1 MNQGDEP
8 VQNEIIPLESTE
20 LQAELAVIVK
30 RNMLPAKIVQKIGQK
45 VNESGTK
52 VTRDQLYKLVEKIQ
66 ETLNAYASTVPS
78 RVQPKKEGTPTAISG
93 DKPTSN
99 GPITQNTDMKKLVE
113 EVERL
118 NKRIKVMEEGTLEG
132 VKGVTGTL
140 VKTKDIRTISPT
152 DTPEEALQP
161 LEQIPNDPENI
172 VVIMKWLQ
180 YLVDKTG
187 KNNLPDI
194 LGYYVDIG
202 WISDNVRLDLIDYSK
217 GLIGQ
222 PTPTNVHSSQLPP
235 RDHLQSLLFIQKL
248 KGVQLDERFIDK
260 IERDMEKMA
269 KSLEGYQI
277 K

>member
-1 MNQGDEP
+1 MSQGDENS
-8 VQNEIIPLESTE
+8 QNETMPLEGTE
-20 LQAELAVIVK
+20 LQAELASIIK
-30 RNMLPAKIVQKIGQK
+30 RNMLPARIVQKIGQK
-45 VNESGTK
+45 VNENGTK
-52 VTRDQLYKLVEKIQ
+52 ITKDQLYKLVEKIQ
-66 ETLNAYASTVPS
+66 EVLNVYTQTYPS
-78 RVQPKKEGTPTAISG
+78 SVQPKKEGAPTLAAG
-93 DKPTSN
+93 GKNTTN
-99 GPITQNTDMKKLVE
+99 GLITQNTDMKKLVE
-113 EVERL
+113 EVEKL
-118 NKRIKVMEEGTLEG
+118 NKRMKVVEESSLEG
-132 VKGVTGTL
+132 VKGITGKL
-140 VKTKDIRTISPT
+140 VRAKDLRTFNPAE
-152 DTPEEALQP
+152 TPEEAMQP

-217 GLIGQ
+217 GLIEQ
-222 PTPTNVHSSQLPP
+222 PTPTNAHSSQLPP

>member
-1 MNQGDEP
+1 MSIGDENTNNGT
-8 VQNEIIPLESTE
+8 VPLEGIE
-20 LQAELAVIVK
+20 LQEALTSIVQH
-30 RNMLPAKIVQKIGQK
+30 NQLPPRIAQKIGEKVKERGIKITKDQLYRLVQKIQDALGSYSPTNHLGNQQRK
-45 VNESGTK
+45 
-52 VTRDQLYKLVEKIQ
+52 D
-66 ETLNAYASTVPS
+66 
-78 RVQPKKEGTPTAISG
+78 TAIPPMREE
-93 DKPTSN
+93 KTMMN
-99 GPITQNTDMKKLVE
+99 GQTIQHSDMKKLME
-113 EVERL
+113 EMENL
-118 NKRIKVMEEGTLEG
+118 NKRIKIVEEQNIEG
-132 VKGVTGTL
+132 VNGISPRL
-140 VKTKDIRTISPT
+140 VKTKDIRTIEP
-152 DTPEEALQP
+152 ALVLEDSMQP
-161 LEQIPNDPENI
+161 LEQIPNDPESI

-217 GLIGQ
+217 GLIEE
-222 PTPTNVHSSQLPP
+222 PTPATPRSSQLPT

-269 KSLEGYQI
+269 KSLEGYQV

>member
-1 MNQGDEP
+1 MSIGDDNTNNRT
-8 VQNEIIPLESTE
+8 VPLEEIE
-20 LQAELAVIVK
+20 LQGELTSIVQH
-30 RNMLPAKIVQKIGQK
+30 NQLPQRIAQKIGEKVKERGIKITKDQLYRLVQKIQDTLSSYSPTNHLENQQRK
-45 VNESGTK
+45 DVAIPPIRE
-52 VTRDQLYKLVEKIQ
+52 EKTMVDDLTIQ
-66 ETLNAYASTVPS
+66 H
-78 RVQPKKEGTPTAISG
+78 
-93 DKPTSN
+93 
-99 GPITQNTDMKKLVE
+99 TDMKKLIE
-113 EVERL
+113 EMENL
-118 NKRIKVMEEGTLEG
+118 NKRIKIVEEHNIEG
-132 VKGVTGTL
+132 VNGIPRRL
-140 VKTKDIRTISPT
+140 VKTKDIRTIES
-152 DTPEEALQP
+152 ALVLEDSMQP
-161 LEQIPNDPENI
+161 LEQIPNDPESI

-217 GLIGQ
+217 GLIEE
-222 PTPTNVHSSQLPP
+222 PTPSTPRSSQLPT

-269 KSLEGYQI
+269 KSLEGYQV

>member
-1 MNQGDEP
+1 MNQGDENT
-8 VQNEIIPLESTE
+8 QNGTMPLEASE
-20 LQAELAVIVK
+20 LQAELALIIK
-30 RNMLPAKIVQKIGQK
+30 RNMLPARIVQKIEQK
-45 VNESGTK
+45 VNENGTK
-52 VTRDQLYKLVEKIQ
+52 VTKDQLYKLVEKIQ
-66 ETLNAYASTVPS
+66 ETLSLYLQTYPS
-78 RVQPKKEGTPTAISG
+78 GMQPKKEAI
-93 DKPTSN
+93 PTSVTGIRN
-99 GPITQNTDMKKLVE
+99 TTNSPITQNTDMKKLVE
-113 EVERL
+113 EVEKL
-118 NKRIKVMEEGTLEG
+118 NKRMKVVEENNLEG
-132 VKGVTGTL
+132 VKGITGKL
-140 VKTKDIRTISPT
+140 VKTKDLRTFNPME
-152 DTPEEALQP
+152 TPEEAIQP

-217 GLIGQ
+217 GLIEQ
-222 PTPTNVHSSQLPP
+222 PTPTNAHSSQLPP

-260 IERDMEKMA
+260 IERDMEKMS

>member
-1 MNQGDEP
+1 MSIGDENTNNRTVP
-8 VQNEIIPLESTE
+8 LGEIE
-20 LQAELAVIVK
+20 LQEELTSIVQH
-30 RNMLPAKIVQKIGQK
+30 NQLPPRIAQKIGEKVKERGIKITKDQLYRLVQKIQDALSSYSPTNNLGNQQRK
-45 VNESGTK
+45 DVAIPP
-52 VTRDQLYKLVEKIQ
+52 IQ
-66 ETLNAYASTVPS
+66 EQKTV
-78 RVQPKKEGTPTAISG
+78 VNDQTI
-93 DKPTSN
+93 
-99 GPITQNTDMKKLVE
+99 QHTDMEKLIE
-113 EVERL
+113 EMENL
-118 NKRIKVMEEGTLEG
+118 NKRIKIVEEHNIEG
-132 VKGVTGTL
+132 VNGVPQRL
-140 VKTKDIRTISPT
+140 VKTKDIRTIEP
-152 DTPEEALQP
+152 ALVLEDSMQP
-161 LEQIPNDPENI
+161 LEQIPNDPESI

-217 GLIGQ
+217 GLIEE
-222 PTPTNVHSSQLPP
+222 PTPSTPRSSQLPT

-269 KSLEGYQI
+269 KSLEGYQV